1 MSTHA
6 ATNTPNRAVSRLN
19 LVADLHA
26 DIRYAIRQLIHAP
39 GFAFIVILTLALCV
53 GANLGVFQL
62 LYGVLFAP
70 LPISHPQELYSIAAA
85 KSPFDA
91 QTFLSYSA
99 YRNLRHSS
107 QDATKDTPQVIAR
120 SGLSHT
126 LFQRSGAAASSAF
139 RTDAQLVSD
148 NFFSVLGLSPA
159 SGRFFLDGDDE
170 SRAAELP
177 AVVRYAFWQRELGAD
192 PNVIGTRL
200 VLNGIPAVIVGVA
213 PERFN
218 GVVAGEAPDFWLP
231 LSAQSS
237 GEFES
242 WFDSLG
248 PGHGVE
254 LAAPWYKQS
263 TIFWLWTLA
272 RVPDSQKSQSI
283 ARWTEILQPDFGLVA
298 TLSKDPLERE
308 HILRTRVQLISSANG
323 EGPFRGRYSQ
333 PLTVL
338 MAMVGVVFLIGCLNI
353 ANLQLARLLNRSR
366 EFAVRA
372 SLGASRFRILRQ
384 LSVEVGLWILLSIL
398 PAFWI
403 ANLSSGLLLRWVSP
417 QKRLIPI
424 DLHVTLQF
432 ACFATALLL
441 SSWLLFTVIPAFQV
455 GRREL
460 VSATR
465 SKSTS
470 GGSQSRKGAA
480 FLLATQVSLSLL
492 LLGVAALFS
501 QTLVNISHIDAGLDR
516 EHLISVSLDLANSK
530 TSESALTAIYGRAVD
545 ATQQI
550 PGVVGAAVTMCTP
563 PGCIWNTA
571 IHVAGH
577 PEIPDAQ
584 MHGEENRV
592 GPGYFHAMG
601 IPVLRGRDFNRTD
614 TLDSPRVAVLSHSFA
629 RKLFGDEDPIGRRVG
644 YEAAPND
651 SEYVVVGEVGDARVD
666 DLRSA
671 APPIAYFSL
680 TQRPMLAGN
689 IEVRTVGPVEKLFPA
704 IRAAFSEAGP
714 DLLITRM
721 TPLQAEYDAGLKRE
735 KLLARLTGIFA
746 FLVLL
751 LAGLGFYGLLSFH
764 VARRTAEIGVRIA
777 VGATPSD
784 VRSLILRQA
793 FGILA
798 VGVLPGI
805 VFLELTGVAV
815 RSLLYGV
822 GAVNLAPVFAAVAVL
837 IGVAFLAALGPA
849 SRAARVDPIEALRSE

>member
-1 MSTHA
+1 M
-6 ATNTPNRAVSRLN
+6 PIQ
-19 LVADLHA
+19 DLIS
-26 DIRYAIRQLIHAP
+26 DLRYAARQLFRAP
-39 GFAFIVILTLALCV
+39 GFAFTVVLTLALCV

-70 LPISHPQELYSIAAA
+70 LPISHPQELYSIEAA

-107 QDATKDTPQVIAR
+107 RGNAQDNAQDAAQVIAR
-120 SGLSHT
+120 SGISRAVL
-126 LFQRSGAAASSAF
+126 QRNNDSSSAV
-139 RTDAQLVSD
+139 RIDTQLVSD

-159 SGRFFLDGDDE
+159 AGRFFLDGDDE
-170 SRAAELP
+170 SLAPQLP
-177 AVVRYAFWQRELGAD
+177 VVVRYGYWKQQLGAD
-192 PNVIGTRL
+192 PAIIGTHI
-200 VLNGIPAVIVGVA
+200 VLSEIPAVIVGVA
-213 PERFN
+213 PERFS
-218 GVVAGEAPDFWLP
+218 GVVAGEAPDLWLP

-237 GEFES
+237 GEFGV

-254 LAAPWYKQS
+254 LEKPWDKQPA
-263 TIFWLWTLA
+263 IYWLWTLA
-272 RVPDSQKSQSI
+272 RVPDAQKSQSA
-283 ARWTEILQPDFGLVA
+283 ARWTQILQPDLALLA

-308 HILRTRVQLISSANG
+308 KILRTNVQLISSANG
-323 EGPFRGRYSQ
+323 EGPFRSRYSQ

-338 MAMVGVVFLIGCLNI
+338 MAIVGVVFLIGSLNI
-353 ANLQLARLLNRSR
+353 ANLQLARLLSRNR
-366 EFAVRA
+366 EFAVRT

-398 PAFWI
+398 PSFWI
-403 ANLSSGLLLRWVSP
+403 AGFTSSILLRWVSP
-417 QKRLIPI
+417 QDRLIPL
-424 DLHVTLQF
+424 DLRVTLQF
-432 ACFATALLL
+432 AYFAAALLL
-441 SSWLLFTVIPAFQV
+441 VSWLLFTVVPALQV
-455 GRREL
+455 GRRDL

-480 FLLATQVSLSLL
+480 FLLATQVSFSLL

-501 QTLVNISHIDAGLDR
+501 QTLLNLSHVDAGLDR
-516 EHLISVSLDLANSK
+516 EHVVSIHLDLTNSK
-530 TSESALTAIYGRAVD
+530 TPESALSAIYGRAVD
-545 ATQQI
+545 AIQQI
-550 PGVVGAAVTMCTP
+550 PGVVGAASTMCNL

-584 MHGEENRV
+584 LHGEENRV

-601 IPVLRGRDFNRTD
+601 IPVLRGRDFDKSD
-614 TLDSPRVAVLSHSFA
+614 TPDSPRVAILSHSFA
-629 RKLFGDEDPIGRRVG
+629 RKLFGDTDPIGRRVG
-644 YEAAPND
+644 YEPAPHD
-651 SEYVVVGEVGDARVD
+651 SDYVVVGEVGDARVD

-671 APPIAYFSL
+671 APPVAYFSL
-680 TQRPMLAGN
+680 TQRPMLAGS
-689 IEVRTVGPVEKLFPA
+689 IEVRTAGPVERLFPA
-704 IRAAFSEAGP
+704 IRARFSEAGP

-721 TPLQAEYDAGLKRE
+721 TPLQAEYDAGLMRE

-746 FLVLL
+746 LLVLL
-751 LAGLGFYGLLSFH
+751 LAALGFYGLLSFH
-764 VARRTAEIGVRIA
+764 VARRTAEIGVRVA

-805 VFLELTGVAV
+805 ALLELAGLAV
-815 RSLLYGV
+815 RNLLYGV
-822 GAVNLAPVFAAVAVL
+822 GAVNLAPVLAAVAVL

-849 SRAARVDPIEALRSE
+849 RRAARVDPIEALRSE

>member
-1 MSTHA
+1 MSPR
-6 ATNTPNRAVSRLN
+6 PNFSS
-19 LVADLHA
+19 DLFT
-26 DIRYAIRQLIHAP
+26 DVRYAARQLFHAP
-39 GFAFIVILTLALCV
+39 GFAFTVVFTLALCV

-70 LPISHPQELYSIAAA
+70 LPISHPQELYSLEAA

-107 QDATKDTPQVIAR
+107 LGNAQDAAQVIAR
-120 SGLSHT
+120 SGISRT
-126 LFQRSGAAASSAF
+126 VIQRNGDAASGA
-139 RTDAQLVSD
+139 RIDTQLVSD

-159 SGRFFLDGDDE
+159 VGRFFLDGDDE
-170 SRAAELP
+170 SLAPQLP
-177 AVVRYAFWQRELGAD
+177 VVVRYGYWKQELGAD
-192 PNVIGTRL
+192 PAVIGTRI
-200 VLNGIPAVIVGVA
+200 VLSGIPAVIVGVA
-213 PERFN
+213 PERFS
-218 GVVAGEAPDFWLP
+218 GVVAGEAPDLWLP

-237 GEFES
+237 GQFES

-254 LAAPWYKQS
+254 LEKPWNKQPA
-263 TIFWLWTLA
+263 IYWLWTLA
-272 RVPDSQKSQSI
+272 RVPDAQKFQS
-283 ARWTEILQPDFGLVA
+283 AALWTAILQPDLALLA
-298 TLSKDPLERE
+298 TLTKDPLERE
-308 HILRTRVQLISSANG
+308 KILRSNVKLISSANG
-323 EGPFRGRYSQ
+323 EGPFRSRYSQ

-338 MAMVGVVFLIGCLNI
+338 MAIVGVVFLIGCLNL

-398 PAFWI
+398 PACWI
-403 ANLSSGLLLRWVSP
+403 ASLTSSLLLRWVSP
-417 QKRLIPI
+417 QGRLIPLN
-424 DLHVTLQF
+424 LHVTFQF
-432 ACFATALLL
+432 ACFAAALLL
-441 SSWLLFTVIPAFQV
+441 VSWLLFIVIPAFQI
-455 GRREL
+455 GRRDL

-480 FLLATQVSLSLL
+480 FLLAAQVSFSLL

-516 EHLISVSLDLANSK
+516 EHIVSVHLDYSNSK
-530 TSESALTAIYGRAVD
+530 TPESALPAIYARAVD
-545 ATQQI
+545 AIQQI
-550 PGVVGAAVTMCTP
+550 PGVVGAAVTMCSP

-577 PEIPDAQ
+577 TEIPDNQ
-584 MHGEENRV
+584 LHGEENRV

-601 IPVLRGRDFNRTD
+601 IPILRGREFDKTD
-614 TLDSPRVAVLSHSFA
+614 TPDSPRVAILSQSFA
-629 RKLFGDEDPIGRRVG
+629 RKLFGNEDPIGHRVG
-644 YEAAPND
+644 YEPAPND
-651 SEYVVVGEVGDARVD
+651 SEYVVIGEVGDARVD

-671 APPIAYFSL
+671 APPIAYFPL
-680 TQRPMLAGN
+680 TQRPMLAGT
-689 IEVRTVGPVEKLFPA
+689 IEVRTLGPVEKLFPA
-704 IRAAFSEAGP
+704 IRARFSGAGP

-721 TPLQAEYDAGLKRE
+721 TPLQAEYDAGLSRE

-751 LAGLGFYGLLSFH
+751 LAALGFYGLLSFH
-764 VARRTAEIGVRIA
+764 VARRTAEIGVRVA

-798 VGVLPGI
+798 IGVLPGI
-805 VFLELTGVAV
+805 VFLELTGLAV
-815 RSLLYGV
+815 RNLLYGV

-849 SRAARVDPIEALRSE
+849 RRAARVDPIEALRSE